1 MFRQG
6 PSAFDGPA
14 AKKGPRPGTR
24 TFGFHQGSRYCGEA
38 PPFQFYAGGLPE
50 SRPPPPKRYVR
61 ECGIPRAGHAQ
72 AASIPATM
80 SSDVRERGIPRA
92 GHALLTPAGDSS
104 GARPAP
110 APRGILRA
118 RAIGGAPRLIE
129 MHAVSQMAVAR
140 NSGPAGRPGP
150 WGGKAPAAGRPPQ
163 ARAAATP
170 DAPPWI
176 GADGARFRGSRP
188 ILPIVRGK
196 QC

>member
-14 AKKGPRPGTR
+14 AKRGPRPGTR

-61 ECGIPRAGHAQ
+61 KCGIPRAGHAQ

-80 SSDVRERGIPRA
+80 SSDVRECGIPRA
-92 GHALLTPAGDSS
+92 GHALLTPAGDSG

-129 MHAVSQMAVAR
+129 MHAVSQMALQ
-140 NSGPAGRPGP
+140 GIAGRRGALAL
-150 WGGKAPAAGRPPQ
+150 GAGQSPAAGRPPQ
-163 ARAAATP
+163 ARAAAAP

-176 GADGARFRGSRP
+176 GADGARSLDPP